1 MKKKVAALLLC
12 VAMVLTLIPALPV
25 RAEGG
30 NALSVYCGG
39 SPVSQL
45 TLPQNEKK
53 ELTAVSQ
60 QTGSAR
66 YQWQIL
72 ANQTLWVDIAGANGS
87 TLDLSYAMVASL
99 LSDDSVQIRATAT
112 SAGETA
118 TSEPV
123 TVTVTYPAPQPENAT
138 PPQTSVTA
146 AALQTSD
153 STVAPLAVG
162 KAPATYEVVINY
174 VFENGDPVSEPYRA
188 RLAADS
194 SFNTTVTFPT
204 VQGYLPYFNEEQQN
218 SIELNFAGI
227 DQNYT
232 YNVVYKPTNVNYT
245 VIHYQQNLNDDNYTE
260 AARETKQGLTNSTVP
275 EVEKTYDGFYVLPY
289 EEPTIAANG
298 STVVEVYYDRY
309 YYLMNFDLRGG
320 YGVEPIYA
328 RYGAPVGDVGTPIK
342 AGYRFQGWSDGG
354 INIVSLPEEM
364 PAGNRTYRAIWGNA
378 ETVNYTVVY
387 WKENANDNNY
397 SFWGQVTETAVAG
410 TTVSGTDDIPSE
422 ITTTIVNGSSLNE
435 KQYFT
440 FNDARTNKDVLVKG
454 DGTTVV
460 NVYYDRNTYHLCFYG
475 IPGTCQIEPHT
486 HTASCNSPCTK
497 LQHTHNYYC
506 NQNRSDNVI
515 HVISAKYEQS
525 IAELWPTAD
534 QFLNYTLYGWNIE
547 GINNKTAVSKLVS
560 MTYDLCDTV
569 DNLKYAEAVSGGSKQ
584 YLYYMFESFDQTSA
598 ENGDQRR
605 LLNGTYYDS
614 DGRYYQQ
621 VNSVT
626 NTWLQKTIEGMAP
639 VENGVIGE
647 EPNAYTGLY
656 TKVFLYYTRNRYNL
670 IFNNPGDGDV
680 KTVRSIMYEQPLVD
694 YKDEEGKLIRNFVP
708 PYPSKLEPN
717 AFVFEGWYTTPECY
731 PGTEYNFAGATMPN
745 GNLSLYACWKPVTHK
760 VEFYLD
766 QDAMNAGD
774 KIGDTH
780 PDITVPHGSKVA
792 TVPGTP
798 TNGSYT
804 FVGWFYMDGGV
815 EKAFDFANMP
825 VNKDMKVY
833 GKWSS
838 NVLKE
843 YFIYYRIQGTETDI
857 ADPVTGSAL
866 AGVTKTFEAKG
877 GTDLYTDYQEGYF
890 PLTRSHSLTLD
901 IEDDANNVYTFWYVQ
916 KTVPYTVKYLN
927 KETGVAVAPEK
938 TVSDNR
944 QAVVTE
950 TFVPVSGMLPDA
962 YQKRLVVSAEAGAVN
977 EIIFYYTQDTTHAYY
992 KITHYTEN
1000 LAKDSEGN
1008 PTWTEYASS
1017 QAIGDIGTT
1026 YTADPMTIPGFTYDS
1041 TVEGTLTSG
1050 ELTANGLELKLYYTR
1065 NAYPYQVRYLE
1076 QGTGKQLAAPK
1087 FSTGKYG
1094 QEISESAIHIAN
1106 YTAVDPTSQTLNI
1119 RIEEGTE
1126 AELNIITFYYTEN
1139 EAIINYVVV
1148 GPTGCGTVSPTSET
1162 LKVLSGTAQGST
1174 ATANENFRFID
1185 WYKDADCTIPVT
1197 PDWEYPKAMLT
1208 PVKAENEVWTDATYY
1223 AKFEYDLPDL
1233 TIVTTGTQPIDE
1245 NQSFIFHVD
1254 GVEGTDTEIIH
1265 LTVAIYGDG
1274 SKTIKDL
1281 PIGTYTVTED
1291 GNWSWRYEATPDHP
1305 NGQITLSATQ
1315 KNEVIFSN
1323 ARASAPTTENPTGS
1337 GVWKWLNG
1345 DAYCIKRHS
1354 WQPGIWQ
1361 PPIIG
1366 PIWRIF

>member
-328 RYGAPVGDVGTPIK
+328 RYGAPVGDVGTPTK
-342 AGYRFQGWSDGG
+342 AGYSFQGWSLDDT
-354 INIVSLPEEM
+354 NIVSLPKEM
-364 PAGNRTYRAIWGNA
+364 PAGNRTYRASWGNP

-397 SFWGQVTETAVAG
+397 SFWGQVTKTAVAG
-410 TTVSGTDDIPSE
+410 TTVSGTDDIPSV
-422 ITTTIVNGSSLNE
+422 ITTTKVNGSDLNE
-435 KQYFT
+435 KPYFT
-440 FNDARTNKDVLVKG
+440 YNDEKTNKNVLVKG

-460 NVYYDRNTYHLCFYG
+460 NVYYYRNTYHLWFYG
-475 IPGTCQIEPHT
+475 IPGTCKIEEHT
-486 HTASCNSPCTK
+486 HSDSCYSPCTK
-497 LQHTHNYYC
+497 LVHTHNYNCY
-506 NQNRSDNVI
+506 QNSSNNVI
-515 HVISAKYEQS
+515 HVISAKYEQN
-525 IAELWPTAD
+525 IAEQWPTAD
-534 QFLNYTLYGWNIE
+534 KFTNYTLNGWSIE
-547 GINNKTAVSKLVS
+547 GIDNAMAVSKLVS
-560 MTYDLCDTV
+560 MTYDLCDTS
-569 DNLKYAEAVSGGSKQ
+569 DNLKFAQAVAGGSKQ

-598 ENGDQRR
+598 ASGDQRR

-614 DGRYYQQ
+614 DKRYYQQ

-626 NTWLQKTIEGMAP
+626 NDWRQKTIEGMAP
-639 VENGVIGE
+639 VPNGVKFE
-647 EPNAYTGLY
+647 DPDYNTYLY
-656 TKVFLYYTRNRYNL
+656 KKVFLYYNRNRSDL
-670 IFNNPGDGDV
+670 IFNNPGGAVV
-680 KTVRSIMYEQPLVD
+680 KTVESIMYEQPLVN
-694 YKDEEGKLIRNFVP
+694 YKDEEGKLIRDFVP
-708 PYPSKLEPN
+708 PYPSNLKPN
-717 AFVFEGWYTTPECY
+717 AFVFGGWYTTPECY
-731 PGTEYNFAGATMPN
+731 PGTEYNFEGATMPN
-745 GNLSLYACWKPVTHK
+745 GNLSLYAYWKPVTHK

-766 QDAMNAGD
+766 QVALDAGT
-774 KIGDTH
+774 KLSTH
-780 PDITVPHGSKVA
+780 PDISVPHGSKVA
-792 TVPGTP
+792 TVPTNP
-798 TNGSYT
+798 DNGSYI
-804 FVGWFYMDGGV
+804 FVAWFYMDGGV

-838 NVLKE
+838 NVLKQ
-843 YFIYYRIQGTETDI
+843 YFIYFKYKDDDGNEVEI

-877 GTDLYTDYQEGYF
+877 GTDLYTGYQEGYF

-901 IEDDANNVYTFWYVQ
+901 IADNANNVYTFWYVQ

-927 KETGVAVAPEK
+927 KETGDPVATEK
-938 TVSDNR
+938 NVSNNR
-944 QAVVTE
+944 KAVVTE

-962 YQKRLVVSAEAGAVN
+962 YQKRLVVSAEDGAVN
-977 EIIFYYTQDTTHAYY
+977 EIIFYYTKDTTHAYY

-1008 PTWTEYASS
+1008 TTWTEYASS

-1041 TVEGTLTSG
+1041 TVEGTLTSS

-1065 NAYPYQVRYLE
+1065 KDYPYQVRYLE
-1076 QGTGKQLAAPK
+1076 QGTGKQLANPK
-1087 FSTGKYG
+1087 PGTGKYG
-1094 QEISESAIHIAN
+1094 QEISESAIAIDN

-1119 RIEEGTE
+1119 RIEESQNE
-1126 AELNIITFYYTEN
+1126 AKLNIITFYYTEN
-1139 EAIINYVVV
+1139 EATINYEVV
-1148 GPTGCGTVSPTSET
+1148 GPAGCGTVSPTSET

-1174 ATANENFRFID
+1174 PIVEENFRFIG
-1185 WYKDADCTIPVT
+1185 WYTDAACTTPVT
-1197 PDWEYPKAMLT
+1197 TGWVDSNNKLT
-1208 PVKAENEVWTDATYY
+1208 PVKAENEVWTSTTYY
-1223 AKFEYDLPDL
+1223 AKFEYDLADL
-1233 TIVTTGTQPIDE
+1233 TITKSGTQAIDE

-1254 GVEGTDTEIIH
+1254 GVVGTRTENIH
-1265 LTVAIYGDG
+1265 LTVVINGDG
-1274 SKTIKDL
+1274 KKTIRDL

-1291 GNWSWRYEATPDHP
+1291 NSWSWRYTPDQKEIEITLTATP
-1305 NGQITLSATQ
+1305 N
-1315 KNEVIFSN
+1315 NEVTFSN
-1323 ARASAPTTENPTGS
+1323 ARASAPTTDNPNGS

-1345 DAYCIKRHS
+1345 CAYKKNDFLAVEN
-1354 WQPGIWQ
+1354 Q
-1361 PPIIG
+1361 
-1366 PIWRIF
+1366 